1 MLNQRNCLLI
11 TLDHLKL
18 KWTFYTPVSCTLLG
32 LELAGGSGVALG
44 SGENPFICT
53 LWGGGADVNGYS
65 SLLNFSLCLS
75 PGPFSVCLWLFVYL
89 LLWVLWTLKKKQ
101 ILLQN
106 FQKDVYCNEMYF
118 PVVWRDIIII
128 LIIIIIINK
137 HYEKMVRHKDFQAV
151 LLNDLFQCYMSRP
164 FTCCNNVFIF
174 DIVIFYLHI
183 IFAFYQLNLNFHLIY
198 FSVFYHVTQSGQRWK
213 NY

>member
-1 MLNQRNCLLI
+1 MLNRRNCLLI

-32 LELAGGSGVALG
+32 QELAGGSGVALG

-53 LWGGGADVNGYS
+53 LWGSMDIHLYWIFLCVFVSWTFLCLPLAVCVPTAVGS
-65 SLLNFSLCLS
+65 LNF
-75 PGPFSVCLWLFVYL
+75 
-89 LLWVLWTLKKKQ
+89 KKKHT
-101 ILLQN
+101 LLQN

-128 LIIIIIINK
+128 LIIIINK

-151 LLNDLFQCYMSRP
+151 LLNDLFQCCMSRP

>member
-1 MLNQRNCLLI
+1 MDFLHPCFLHPPGAGAGWWVGGRSWFWGESI
-11 TLDHLKL
+11 HLH
-18 KWTFYTPVSCTLLG
+18 FVG
-32 LELAGGSGVALG
+32 
-44 SGENPFICT
+44 
-53 LWGGGADVNGYS
+53 VNGYS

-89 LLWVLWTLKKKQ
+89 LLWVLWTLKNKHT
-101 ILLQN
+101 LLQN
-106 FQKDVYCNEMYF
+106 FQKDVYCNEIYF
-118 PVVWRDIIII
+118 PD
-128 LIIIIIINK
+128 IIIIIINNK

-183 IFAFYQLNLNFHLIY
+183 IFAFYQLNLNFHLIS